1 MTYPCDIVTLF
12 GWNYG
17 SSLRY
22 KKLIKGRFVFYIK
35 FNSDKKHGKATG
47 FRNQGSINLAG
58 ACMLSG
64 VRGQFKAIHVRV
76 IAFRHQGDTNL
87 AGACMLSGVRGH
99 FKAIHVRVIAFR
111 HQGDTNLACVG
122 MLS

>member
-1 MTYPCDIVTLF
+1 MTYPCDIVMF
-12 GWNYG
+12 IGWNNS

-22 KKLIKGRFVFYIK
+22 KKLIKERFVFYIK

-58 ACMLSG
+58 AGMLSG
-64 VRGQFKAIHVRV
+64 VRDHFKAIHIRV
-76 IAFRHQGDTNL
+76 IAFRHQGDTSL
-87 AGACMLSGVRGH
+87 ACVGMLSGVRDH

-111 HQGDTNLACVG
+111 HQGDTSLACVG
-122 MLS
+122 ML